1 MCSHFECILLCYNI
15 KKRQLVRD
23 CVGSLELA
31 LKKTEKMMVVKLLAS
46 ICQVSAK
53 HFAKHSQ
60 AQSACLSLGTT
71 WVQLG

>member
-46 ICQVSAK
+46 ICQEYAK
-53 HFAKHSQ
+53 YLPSTSQ
-60 AQSACLSLGTT
+60 SIPKLKVLA
-71 WVQLG
+71 